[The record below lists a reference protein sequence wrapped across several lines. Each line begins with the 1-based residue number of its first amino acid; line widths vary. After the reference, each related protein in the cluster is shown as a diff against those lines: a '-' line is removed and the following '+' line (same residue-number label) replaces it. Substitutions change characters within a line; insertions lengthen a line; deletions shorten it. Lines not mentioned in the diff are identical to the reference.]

1 MTRTTPTAARLALGI
16 PAIIALILAALFAV
30 TTFTPNPLRGP
41 HGTETVCGQGRIDGV
56 YLYAITVQNVSGAP
70 VDVRGV
76 SFGDTANATA
86 HSWTVLHTINATLAA
101 GAADARHATI
111 PAHATATLLFAITW
125 HDKRL
130 PARLTTLQIRTAAPL
145 GAVTRSLPFTMH
157 ITAPDDPGP
166 HCR

>member
-1 MTRTTPTAARLALGI
+1 VSRTTPTAARLALGI
-16 PAIIALILAALFAV
+16 PAVIALILAALFAV
-30 TTFTPNPLRGP
+30 TTFTPNPLRGL
-41 HGTETVCGQGRIDGV
+41 HGIETVCGQGRINGV
-56 YLYAITVQNVSGAP
+56 YLYAVTVQNTSGAP

-76 SFGDTANATA
+76 SFADTANATA
-86 HSWTVLHTINATLAA
+86 HWWTVLHTINASLAA

-130 PARLTTLQIRTAAPL
+130 PATLTTLQIRTAAPL

-157 ITAPDDPGP
+157 IAAPDDPGP
-166 HCR
+166 HCQ